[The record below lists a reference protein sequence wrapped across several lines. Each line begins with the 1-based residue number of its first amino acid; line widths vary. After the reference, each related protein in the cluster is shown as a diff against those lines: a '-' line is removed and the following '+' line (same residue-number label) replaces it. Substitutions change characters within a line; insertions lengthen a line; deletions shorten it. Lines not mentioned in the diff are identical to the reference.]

1 MRTWWDL
8 KWKKNVCNQF
18 CASFSSYP
26 SYLRCSTHNSTIMW
40 CFLKEKH
47 CESSVRNSQ
56 NAIFMQIALC
66 AKLRNFRTTENIG
79 NVGRMHLKCKSFL
92 RVVNSSLRSL
102 LPKPFRS
109 FSLWLRREKNNNYQT
124 EKIVCSCYTKELL
137 SRSDNG
143 AKDAPRLP
151 CWLRW
156 KSRWQ
161 QCPNPFSSFWAG
173 KKRVPS
179 FLDGFLFQILWHLLT
194 CPYACAGDA
203 PKERLRDVN
212 FPVKG
217 SPPLHE
223 LLWQASV
230 GASILEGNAS
240 PWNAKASSWNRV
252 WDE

>member
-40 CFLKEKH
+40 CFLKERH

-79 NVGRMHLKCKSFL
+79 NVGRMHSKCKSFL

-102 LPKPFRS
+102 LPKPFSS
-109 FSLWLRREKNNNYQT
+109 FSLWLRGGKKT
-124 EKIVCSCYTKELL
+124 TITKLKRL
-137 SRSDNG
+137 YV
-143 AKDAPRLP
+143 AVAPRSGSQGVIMQWKKLRCSP
-151 CWLRW
+151 CWHWR

-173 KKRVPS
+173 KKRIS
-179 FLDGFLFQILWHLLT
+179 GFLDGFLFQILWRLLM
-194 CPYACAGDA
+194 CALMLVLGMHQ
-203 PKERLRDVN
+203 R
-212 FPVKG
+212 KG
-217 SPPLHE
+217 
-223 LLWQASV
+223 
-230 GASILEGNAS
+230 
-240 PWNAKASSWNRV
+240 
-252 WDE
+252 